1 MVTVETVSTTW
12 PAIER
17 VSTEYITDMLEHAL
31 EVSGIVW
38 HMYSQTVFDE
48 DSGKESIR
56 LRHYFEGPIMADQG
70 IRFEVVFRSESDP
83 FTDRKVMESDSGTCS
98 MTLNPIDTRFWT

>member
-1 MVTVETVSTTW
+1 MATVETVSTVW

-17 VSTEYITDMLEHAL
+17 ISTEFKTDMLEHA
-31 EVSGIVW
+31 ETISGIVW
-38 HMYSQTVFDE
+38 HLYSSTVFDE

-56 LRHYFEGPIMADQG
+56 FRHYFEGPLKEDQT

-98 MTLNPIDTRFWT
+98 MNVNG